1 MVFQEPLTALNP
13 VLTIGRQLTETI
25 LRHESVSQAQAQH
38 KAIQQLERVR
48 IPQAAARLAQYPH
61 ELSGGQRQRLCI
73 ARARSVQPK
82 LIIARQITDLMQELQ
97 QRLGV
102 SFLFISHDLAVVERL
117 CHRIAV
123 MRAGRIVETGPTDAI
138 IGNPREDYTKALI
151 AAVPGRIAPA
161 VGAMP
166 ERQSLAG

>member
-73 ARARSVQPK
+73 ARALSVQPK